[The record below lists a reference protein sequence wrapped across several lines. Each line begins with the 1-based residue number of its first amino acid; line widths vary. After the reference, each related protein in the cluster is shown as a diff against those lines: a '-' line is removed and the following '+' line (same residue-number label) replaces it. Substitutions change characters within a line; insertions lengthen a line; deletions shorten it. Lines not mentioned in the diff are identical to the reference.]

1 MWKVPAAFDD
11 TQLPVAVGV
20 DLPGLEAETTLT
32 PEQRAALASDLA

>member
-1 MWKVPAAFDD
+1 
-11 TQLPVAVGV
+11 VGV